1 MLEIRNLTVAYGK
14 AVAVEKVSI
23 HANTGEFVAVIG
35 ANGAGKT
42 TLLNAVL
49 GLLPLTEGSVLH
61 HGESMDMFTT
71 EQRVARGMVLVPESR
86 DLFGALSV
94 EDNLR
99 LGGYLHRHGGA
110 ARASLQRVYDLLP
123 KLFERRR
130 QQVAT
135 LSGGEQQMVAIG
147 RALMTQART
156 ILLDE
161 PSIGLAPIIV
171 QQIFAAIAELKKD
184 GMTAVIVEQNARLAL
199 SVADRGYVMELG
211 HVIAE
216 GASDVLLQDPR
227 LSAAYLGEAT
237 A

>member
-1 MLEIRNLTVAYGK
+1 MLEIKELTVSYGK
-14 AVAVEKVSI
+14 AIAVEKVSI
-23 HANTGEFVAVIG
+23 HARTGEFVAVIG

-42 TLLNAVL
+42 TLLNAVM
-49 GLLPLTEGSVLH
+49 GLLPLTHGAVVH
-61 HGESMDMFTT
+61 HGQPMEALGT
-71 EQRVARGMVLVPESR
+71 EQRVARGMALVSESR

-99 LGGYLHRHGGA
+99 LGGYLHRHGTA
-110 ARASLQRVYDLLP
+110 AQSLQRVYDLLP
-123 KLFERRR
+123 KLHERRK

-147 RALMTQART
+147 RALMTEART

-171 QQIFAAIAELKKD
+171 QQIFAAIAALKKD
-184 GMTAVIVEQNARLAL
+184 GMTAIIVEQNARLAL

-211 HVIAE
+211 RIIAE
-216 GASDVLLQDPR
+216 GPSAELLNDPR

-237 A
+237 T